1 MQVIWADRKV
11 TWYSISYSNQATE
24 QLNKSDVTYQCVIIG
39 IEE

>member
-11 TWYSISYSNQATE
+11 TWYSISYSNQAAE
-24 QLNKSDVTYQCVIIG
+24 QLNKSDVTYQYVIID